1 MEELHGIYLTSAEAA
16 GVMKKSENLVAQMCQ
31 RGKIPG
37 VKKFGKSW
45 LIPIDSAQNYNP
57 DRRGPKPKK
66 EKLAAELAGIRAE
79 IAETAKGE
87 ASA

>member
-1 MEELHGIYLTSAEAA
+1 MEELHGTYLTSAEAA
-16 GVMKKSENLVAQMCQ
+16 EVMNKSENLVAQMCQ

-37 VKKFGKSW
+37 VRKFGKSW
-45 LIPIDSAQNYNP
+45 LIPLESAKSYTP

-79 IAETAKGE
+79 LKDTAKE
-87 ASA
+87 NPA